1 MRAITSGR
9 KLSLYIYS
17 ERRIPGLSARFAV
30 PVEPAPAAGFASAVE
45 LVSTADFALTVEATA
60 VEFALTVGFVVT
72 AEFARVSSLQQ
83 VLTL

>member
-17 ERRIPGLSARFAV
+17 ERRIPGPERRIPGLSARFAV
-30 PVEPAPAAGFASAVE
+30 PVELAPVAGFASAVE
-45 LVSTADFALTVEATA
+45 LVSTA
-60 VEFALTVGFVVT
+60 EFAQVL
-72 AEFARVSSLQQ
+72 SLQQ